1 MIMNSRID
9 DRGKIL
15 MHQTTNEKN
24 MAHKKKNVR
33 KKECPVCEREFSWTK
48 KLDKNWESMVYCS
61 DQCRRIKKYEG
72 LDHQKEDK

>member
-1 MIMNSRID
+1 
-9 DRGKIL
+9 
-15 MHQTTNEKN
+15 

-48 KLDKNWESMVYCS
+48 KLDKNWDSMVYCS

-72 LDHQKEDK
+72 VEHEKG

>member
-1 MIMNSRID
+1 
-9 DRGKIL
+9 
-15 MHQTTNEKN
+15 

-61 DQCRRIKKYEG
+61 DQCRRVKKYEG
-72 LDHQKEDK
+72 LEHQKE